1 MPIDLP
7 REVERR
13 LKLAVD
19 EKLYGEMTLI
29 WQNGKIV
36 RVVKKETFLIVA
48 QNQDPLT

>member
-1 MPIDLP
+1 MPLDLP

-19 EKLYGEMTLI
+19 EKLYGEMTLVI
-29 WQNGKIV
+29 QNGKII
-36 RVVKKETFLIVA
+36 RVVKKETILVGP

>member
-1 MPIDLP
+1 MLDLP

-13 LKLAVD
+13 LKLAAD
-19 EKLYGEMTLI
+19 EKLYGELTLVM
-29 WQNGKIV
+29 QNGKII